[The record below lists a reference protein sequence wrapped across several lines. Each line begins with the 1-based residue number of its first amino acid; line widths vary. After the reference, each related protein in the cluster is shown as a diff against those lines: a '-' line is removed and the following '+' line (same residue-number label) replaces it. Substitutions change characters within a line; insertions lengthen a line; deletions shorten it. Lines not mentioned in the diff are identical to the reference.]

1 MKSKKIS
8 LFSFDIITFKQFF
21 AIEFLKPDI
30 PNHATSAEFSIFID
44 DGYLVK
50 DFKIRA
56 DKGKNFEYNIS
67 NSVSEIKNAW
77 SKGVQL
83 LI

>member
-1 MKSKKIS
+1 MIS
-8 LFSFDIITFKQFF
+8 SLLSNFF

-77 SKGVQL
+77 SKGAPNC
-83 LI
+83 